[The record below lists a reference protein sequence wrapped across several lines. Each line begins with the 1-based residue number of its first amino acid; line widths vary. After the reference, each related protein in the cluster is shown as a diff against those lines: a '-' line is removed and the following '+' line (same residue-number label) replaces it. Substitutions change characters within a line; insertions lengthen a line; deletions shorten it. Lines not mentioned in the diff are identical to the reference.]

1 MSYTKTNWQDLPNTT
16 TPINAT
22 NLNKIETEL
31 ETLDNYSIYSTTEN
45 LCGSWIDSKPI
56 YRKVVSYRPS
66 STIGSTGAVTPIS
79 VAHGIQ
85 NLKYVIKI
93 DLNLFN
99 DDGTTGMIPSIIG
112 STENVKAGTAIQSV
126 DSTNINFRII
136 NDSWAATRTFY
147 FILEYTKT
155 TD

>member
-1 MSYTKTNWQDLPNTT
+1 MYVKTNWENLPSTN

-66 STIGSTGAVTPIS
+66 STIGSEGTVTHIS

-93 DLNLFN
+93 DLNFYN
-99 DDGTTGMIPSIIG
+99 DEGSTGMIPNLLG

-126 DSTNINFRII
+126 DSTNIYLRII
-136 NDSWAATRTFY
+136 NDSWSAARTFY
-147 FILEYTKT
+147 FVLEYTKT